1 MTSCSGLRSSPR
13 LASKQRAVL
22 LPLLKEKDT
31 VIANLEEK
39 IVDLEAKV
47 MSGDGDKFKDVLAE
61 KNQLEEDY
69 KTLGERK
76 LKLEEEVQTMSQD
89 LQRCHDQIL
98 ELEEKNMKLL
108 DVLQTEQSRVTS
120 LKSKVAKLSSADEED
135 TLENLIETFVEKVS
149 FLCKD
154 ENLKISVSSEN
165 RNVKLKLT
173 TRATHRHSWSLE
185 SSIHTKFGCFN
196 TYLIYLAPGVNMAHA
211 CRFLLRISEALYDIT
226 LIRSGSI
233 CECLSQSVKSLC
245 NY

>member
-1 MTSCSGLRSSPR
+1 M
-13 LASKQRAVL
+13 ASKQRAVL

-39 IVDLEAKV
+39 ISELEAKV
-47 MSGDGDKFKDVLAE
+47 ISGDSDKFKDILEE
-61 KNQLEEDY
+61 KSQLEENY

-89 LQRCHDQIL
+89 LKRCHDQIL

-120 LKSKVAKLSSADEED
+120 LKAKVAKLSSADEDD

-149 FLCKD
+149 FLYQD

-165 RNVKLKLT
+165 KNVKLKLT
-173 TRATHRHSWSLE
+173 TRAALRQSSSWDQYQFSTTL
-185 SSIHTKFGCFN
+185 GPRACF
-196 TYLIYLAPGVNMAHA
+196 I
-211 CRFLLRISEALYDIT
+211 II
-226 LIRSGSI
+226 
-233 CECLSQSVKSLC
+233 
-245 NY
+245 